1 MKTHAWI
8 LVILSIL
15 LGIASGMFSVPDYDE
30 VIKHP
35 QFGDLQPIN
44 EIVQKIVSTSSNPWR
59 TNGLWW
65 YKCFFFL
72 DFIWAA
78 CLLSYLYRSVR
89 DSTDWLR
96 ENPLKEK
103 CLPRLLLIAVIAAY
117 FSDVCENIMY
127 LRCLDSQNCKYFS
140 GIVDFKVFA
149 YAIVFLLVV
158 IFLYQTHVYDHLSKI
173 RRSLRATFL
182 SIIAILLLAGLA
194 TLMEQGST
202 VIIHL
207 LENSW
212 SLSGAIILINLLA
225 LASAHYP
232 DYLDKYFSAEI
243 KCASDTPCPNS
254 PIVKWEI
261 SGLFGKNPFWGIGVI
276 TYKDLTSKTPS
287 VNTTNETN
295 RQLGDAESKFFGHFR
310 KIIGLLILVTW
321 MYVLLYVIAKY
332 KYLTL
337 PLQSTTILI
346 LTCVILFYFHCARVR
361 EEWRDYS
368 SGKFKNKENPDDNDK
383 EVINERAS
391 THESIQRKVRLYL
404 NATLTLFI
412 IVLLATGVTIWMARQ
427 GNWTHTWTALMITS
441 LLNIMFIVLFQHFR
455 TAFSMVDLPNYSRW
469 VPIYHLK
476 DDIRYVRF
484 FAVMGFICL
493 LVFIGGTFQ
502 PAKINALVFIL
513 LFTYL
518 AYGFVVV
525 LMKHH
530 LYYRESMTNLLIEVP
545 SQIAKTFFEKYVPIL
560 GLVLIVWILYTG
572 SAGNGLHVLHPVKE
586 EGTQLVSID
595 TFKNKIK
602 TLSIDPGK
610 DTMYFVSSYG
620 GGLRATAWTMLL
632 LEELQKHP
640 RFPEKTIAMS
650 GVSGGFLGLSFYT
663 SILAEDTA
671 AQVRKAKIDMIGKHN
686 ILSIDIAYL
695 LGFDFVREMF
705 PYIDS
710 FCFDD
715 RAGRS
720 MQEYATLIHPKQDE
734 RKKLLETSYRQ
745 YWGNAFLN
753 PKNKFIPAL
762 IGNSTGTHSR
772 YGVAFS
778 INNNKQDSAL
788 PFDSIF
794 PGAVDILELEGD
806 HSITYLDATST
817 VERFPIF
824 SPTAQIK
831 GKGHFLDGGY
841 FENSGLLSLIS
852 FYEYLRK
859 DASLNITDT
868 TTKII
873 VFINSKDAYIRKV
886 LGDSV
891 IVKNELA
898 TGEMGAILSTVADI
912 DILPLALED
921 KYKQQFGKNF
931 IPVYLPYPIT
941 YDDVVALIRGT
952 PAEPLKIQDLIN
964 ASNKKISDL
973 IGPYKDKN
981 LFPVPPALA
990 RVLSDPAYEYMKA
1003 MLQHEEVKETIAR
1016 IN

>member
-1 MKTHAWI
+1 
-8 LVILSIL
+8 
-15 LGIASGMFSVPDYDE
+15 
-30 VIKHP
+30 
-35 QFGDLQPIN
+35 
-44 EIVQKIVSTSSNPWR
+44 
-59 TNGLWW
+59 
-65 YKCFFFL
+65 
-72 DFIWAA
+72 
-78 CLLSYLYRSVR
+78 
-89 DSTDWLR
+89 
-96 ENPLKEK
+96 
-103 CLPRLLLIAVIAAY
+103 
-117 FSDVCENIMY
+117 MY
-127 LRCLDSQNCKYFS
+127 LRCLDSQNCNYFS

-149 YAIVFLLVV
+149 YAVVFLLVV
-158 IFLYQTHVYDHLSKI
+158 IFLYQTHVYDHLNKI

-207 LENSW
+207 LENRW

-243 KCASDTPCPNS
+243 KCASATPCPNS

-261 SGLFGKNPFWGIGVI
+261 SGLFGKKPFWGIGVI
-276 TYKDLTSKTPS
+276 TYKDLTSKTPF
-287 VNTTNETN
+287 VNTRKETN
-295 RQLGDAESKFFGHFR
+295 RQLGDVESKFFGHFR

-346 LTCVILFYFHCARVR
+346 LTCVLLFYFHCARVR
-361 EEWRDYS
+361 EEWRDYI
-368 SGKFKNKENPDDNDK
+368 SGKFKNKENPDDHDK

-391 THESIQRKVRLYL
+391 TYESIPRKVRFYL

-455 TAFSMVDLPNYSRW
+455 TAFSMVDLPTYSRW
-469 VPIYHLK
+469 VPIHHLQ
-476 DDIRYVRF
+476 DDKRYVRF

-530 LYYRESMTNLLIEVP
+530 LYY
-545 SQIAKTFFEKYVPIL
+545 SQPEKNRPTIDLSPIAEEFFEKYVPIL
-560 GLVLIVWILYTG
+560 GLILIVWILYTG
-572 SAGNGLHVLHPVKE
+572 KAGNGLHVLHPITE
-586 EGTQLVSID
+586 EKNKLVTVD
-595 TFKNKIK
+595 EFKNRLES
-602 TLSIDPGK
+602 TLSAHPDSSVFFIA
-610 DTMYFVSSYG
+610 SYG
-620 GGLRATAWTMLL
+620 GGLRATGWTMLL
-632 LEELQKHP
+632 LDTLQKS
-640 RFPEKTIAMS
+640 RIGFFEKTVAMS
-650 GVSGGFLGLSFYT
+650 GVSGGFLGLSMYAST
-663 SILAEDTA
+663 LAEHNSL
-671 AQVRKAKIDMIGKHN
+671 VERKHVIDRISKHN

-695 LGFDFVREMF
+695 LGFDFLREMV
-705 PYIDS
+705 PYWKS
-710 FCFDD
+710 FCYRD

-720 MQEYATLIHPKQDE
+720 MQEYASLIQPE
-734 RKKLLETSYRQ
+734 NEARIKLLTTGYRQ
-745 YWGNAFLN
+745 YWSSIYNN
-753 PKNKFIPAL
+753 PEKHFNPVL
-762 IGNSTGTHSR
+762 IGNSTATHSR
-772 YGVAFS
+772 YGISFS
-778 INNNKQDSAL
+778 LQCDPKSIESKFRD
-788 PFDSIF
+788 IF
-794 PGAVDILELEGD
+794 PGAIDMLEIAPD
-806 HSITYLDATST
+806 KSISFLDATST

-824 SPTAQIK
+824 SPTAQISK
-831 GKGHFLDGGY
+831 KGHFLDGGY
-841 FENSGLLSLIS
+841 FENSGLLSLIN
-852 FYEYLRK
+852 FHDYLKK
-859 DASLNITDT
+859 DSLLKKFDWK
-868 TTKII
+868 TKII

-886 LGDSV
+886 IGDSV
-891 IVKNELA
+891 IVKDELA
-898 TGEMGAILSTVADI
+898 TGEMGAILRTVIDV

-921 KYKQQFGKNF
+921 KYKQQFSENF

-952 PAEPLKIQDLIN
+952 PAEPLKIQNLIN
-964 ASNKKISDL
+964 ASNESIADVIDL
-973 IGPYKDKN
+973 YKSND

-1003 MLQHEEVKETIAR
+1003 MLQHPDVEKA
-1016 IN
+1016 INLIK